1 VILEA
6 QGASKDFGPAGGPP
20 RRVLDS
26 VDLLVPAGERIVILG
41 PSGAGKSTLLA
52 LLGGISAPSA
62 GRILVDGNDLGR
74 FSEREASSFRNL
86 RVGFVF
92 QLHHLLPQFTLLENV
107 LLPVL
112 ARGEARREA
121 VERALSWFQIARLF
135 HRKDAYPFEVSV
147 GESQRAAIFRALV
160 NQPAV
165 LLADEPTGSLD
176 RDTSGRIV
184 DFILEW
190 RERVG
195 AALVMVTHDRAVAE
209 RCAAGG
215 RILCLLDGKLHAAS

>member
-1 VILEA
+1 MTLEA
-6 QGASKDFGPAGGPP
+6 QGASRDFGTAGGPV

-26 VDLLVPAGERIVILG
+26 VDLLIHAGERIVIQG
-41 PSGAGKSTLLA
+41 PSGAGKSTLLN

-62 GRILVDGNDLGR
+62 GRILVDGCDLGG
-74 FSEREASSFRNL
+74 FSEREASAFRNL

-112 ARGEARREA
+112 GKGEAWREA
-121 VERALSWFQIARLF
+121 VERARSWFQIAGLS

-147 GESQRAAIFRALV
+147 GESQRAAILRALV

-165 LLADEPTGSLD
+165 LFADEPTGSLD
-176 RDTSGRIV
+176 RDTSDRIV

-190 RERVG
+190 QERVA
-195 AALVMVTHDRAVAE
+195 AALVTVTHDSAVAE
-209 RCAAGG
+209 RSASGG
-215 RILCLLDGKLHAAS
+215 RLLRLVDGRLHAAS

>member
-1 VILEA
+1 MILEA
-6 QGASKDFGPAGGPP
+6 RGVCKDFGPACGPP
-20 RRVLDS
+20 RRVLDN
-26 VDLLVPAGERIVILG
+26 VDLLIRAGDRVVIRG
-41 PSGAGKSTLLA
+41 PSGAGKSTLLT

-62 GRILVDGNDLGR
+62 GRILADGSDLGR
-74 FSEREASSFRNL
+74 FSERQAAAFRNL

-112 ARGEARREA
+112 GKGGERRQA
-121 VERALSWFQIARLF
+121 VERANSWFQIAGLLR
-135 HRKDAYPFEVSV
+135 RKGAYPHEVSV
-147 GESQRAAIFRALV
+147 GESQRAAILRALM

-176 RDTSGRIV
+176 RETSDRIV

-190 RERVG
+190 QERVG
-195 AALVMVTHDRAVAE
+195 AALVMVTHDSAVAE
-209 RCAAGG
+209 RAGG
-215 RILCLLDGKLHAAS
+215 RRLSLVDGRLHAAS